1 MFEVRN
7 LKIHGVESITLSL
20 SAGKFL
26 AIEGPS
32 GSGKTLLLR
41 ALADLDPVEGERSLD
56 GKSYID
62 MSGPEWRL
70 QVRYNAAESGWWSDI
85 PADCFMYPNVIRKRL
100 HEVGLD
106 EKCLDRPLIQLST
119 GERQRLSLLRVLE
132 GAPKVLLLDEPTGA
146 LDPEGTMQVETLLQ
160 GICRTGISVMIVTHD
175 KAQSVRLAD
184 RKMTIRNGRVEFADI
199 P

>member
-7 LKIHGVESITLSL
+7 LKIYGVESISFSL
-20 SAGKFL
+20 SAGECL
-26 AIEGPS
+26 AVEGPS

-41 ALADLDPVEGERSLD
+41 ALADLDPVEGDRRLD

-70 QVRYNAAESGWWSDI
+70 KVRYNAAESGWWSDI
-85 PADCFMYPNVIRKRL
+85 PADCFVDPGSIRNRL
-100 HEVGLD
+100 SDVGLD
-106 EKCLDRPLIQLST
+106 VGCMERPLIQLST

-146 LDPEGTMQVETLLQ
+146 LDPEGTMQVEALLQ
-160 GICRTGISVMIVTHD
+160 SICQAGISVLIVTHD
-175 KAQSVRLAD
+175 REQSLRLAD
-184 RKMTIRNGRVEFADI
+184 RKMTIRNGCAEFTDL